1 MRRFAFTLAELLI
14 ALTVVG
20 VVAVLTVPGV
30 TKNIYAKSNIVKLEA
45 TVKTLNDALNNM
57 MVNERITQVTDGS
70 LFNDSDEFIS
80 KYLKITSDCHNDDED
95 SYDADCI
102 INASTIEQAAP
113 PPGGAVQA
121 RLCGGLAGSTN
132 FLVKL
137 ANGAKVRFCD
147 SSSLSGTPG
156 YILIDVNGSDAPNVY
171 GRDVFELEVLDDGTV
186 GQGNYIEANNVSDET
201 ILNNCRRSSSYA
213 GFYCYYLLEHN
224 NWEMNY

>member
-102 INASTIEQAAP
+102 INASTIEEAIP
-113 PPGGAVQA
+113 IPDTVL
-121 RLCGGLAGSTN
+121 RLCGGFAGSTN

-147 SSSLSGTPG
+147 VPSLSGTPG

-171 GRDVFELEVLDDGTV
+171 GRDVF
-186 GQGNYIEANNVSDET
+186 
-201 ILNNCRRSSSYA
+201 
-213 GFYCYYLLEHN
+213 
-224 NWEMNY
+224 